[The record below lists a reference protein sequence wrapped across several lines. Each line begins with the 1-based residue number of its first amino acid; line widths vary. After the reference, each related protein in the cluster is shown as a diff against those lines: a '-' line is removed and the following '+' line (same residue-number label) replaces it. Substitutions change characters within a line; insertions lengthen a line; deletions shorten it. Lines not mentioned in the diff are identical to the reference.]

1 MPSRVVNPTTE
12 DRVVSILVRFHPTNL
27 TIAQYE
33 EVVRR
38 EQGSDF
44 KFPPDGRAYHVCF
57 GTDGDLHVSEIWDSQ
72 EQFQA
77 YGEVLMPLLANAGIQ
92 FSGAPE
98 VFEVHNIIQQ

>member
-1 MPSRVVNPTTE
+1 M
-12 DRVVSILVRFHPTNL
+12 SIVVRFHPTNV

-38 EQGSDF
+38 EKGAGAT
-44 KFPPDGRAYHVCF
+44 FPPDGRDYHVCF

-77 YGEVLMPLLANAGIQ
+77 YGEFLMPILADVGIQ
-92 FSGAPE
+92 FSDEPE
-98 VFEVHNIIQQ
+98 VFEVHNIIER